1 MVLAP
6 YEYLASK
13 PGKEVRGQLIEALN
27 LWLSVPGEKIRN
39 VHNVISML
47 HTSSLLFVLFV
58 WKMGGSYIGLTCC
71 K

>member
-58 WKMGGSYIGLTCC
+58 WKMGSSYIGLTCC